1 MGQDQI
7 VKAQEQA
14 GEKEPVKYKKIKEVI
29 KYA

>member
-14 GEKEPVKYKKIKEVI
+14 GEKELVKYKKIKEVI